1 MDDGVREGGQPQRPH
16 FLLEPE
22 LLGSHD
28 AGEEKRVTFLPFSL
42 ASEQRWRALVGCAL
56 GSRGEIG
63 RVELVV

>member
-28 AGEEKRVTFLPFSL
+28 EGEEKRVTFLPFSL